1 MKGRLQWQVFPPP
14 ETPRGKGTLYT
25 DRYYRTQDRR
35 THKLYTLCT
44 TTGTVTTSK
53 GLMRLDLRRL
63 QCRRLSGREHRTYTH
78 AWTLAGSSSA
88 AEAASRYTD
97 SAELGTEGEGGCRCV
112 ERNRNR
118 VGREGT
124 RGQRA
129 LPNRRKAWNRK
140 LRRFGR
146 VWSRGNLQQWREGVE
161 ARRAPA
167 AQGLHPCK

>member
-1 MKGRLQWQVFPPP
+1 M
-14 ETPRGKGTLYT
+14 
-25 DRYYRTQDRR
+25 TQDRR
-35 THKLYTLCT
+35 TNKLYTLCT
-44 TTGTVTTSK
+44 TTRTVTTSK
-53 GLMRLDLRRL
+53 VLTRLDLGRI
-63 QCRRLSGREHRTYTH
+63 QFRRLSGREYRTCTH

-118 VGREGT
+118 IGREGK

-129 LPNRRKAWNRK
+129 LPNRCKAWNRK
-140 LRRFGR
+140 LWRFGR
-146 VWSRGNLQQWREGVE
+146 VGSRGNLQQWRKGVK

-167 AQGLHPCK
+167 AQGLHPSK